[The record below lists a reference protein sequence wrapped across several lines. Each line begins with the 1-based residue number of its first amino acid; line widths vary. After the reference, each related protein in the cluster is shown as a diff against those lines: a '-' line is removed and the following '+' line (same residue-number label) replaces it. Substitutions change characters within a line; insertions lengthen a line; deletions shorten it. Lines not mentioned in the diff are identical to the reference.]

1 MDYKP
6 QKFEHPL
13 NEMCDDYE
21 YGGYILKK
29 NHGVVT
35 VEHYINCVTG
45 NHVER
50 QKTSTMGEGENE
62 VQQAEQIK
70 EPEVIALSSNYLE
83 KIGYSIYLSENLPV
97 LKFSDKNIFLR
108 QF

>member
-1 MDYKP
+1 
-6 QKFEHPL
+6 
-13 NEMCDDYE
+13 
-21 YGGYILKK
+21 
-29 NHGVVT
+29 
-35 VEHYINCVTG
+35 
-45 NHVER
+45 
-50 QKTSTMGEGENE
+50 MGEGDNE

-83 KIGYSIYLSENLPV
+83 KIGYSIYLTEDLPI